1 MAIPTIITNT
11 NTTAPVRI
19 FISCISLWDMPS
31 NDTSIERCKERTEA
45 AASAQPIF
53 RSAVRRYDFRFFTFT
68 AFTIASVTLNVVY
81 AAMDIITTVL

>member
-11 NTTAPVRI
+11 NTAAPVRI

-45 AASAQPIF
+45 AAVS
-53 RSAVRRYDFRFFTFT
+53 T
-68 AFTIASVTLNVVY
+68 A
-81 AAMDIITTVL
+81 DIPQRGEKI